1 MNYGYQTDSAVNELL
16 KFKIEFSETEQT
28 YMLNNTWVN
37 QIDDHSYYEKIEN
50 IKRLLHRQL
59 KGGLK
64 QEEYLQ
70 NLLDLVWKQVEVIK
84 NYKYNSF
91 EFFELYSKKILPVY
105 HSDKKPTSN
114 NEFFEKY
121 KKGDNVISEENPD
134 LNNFLNLHSKK
145 MNNFQTQLDFEK
157 GLLLFAVDI
166 YRQVLM
172 DLYNYIY
179 TIHMNAEFTDFKSL
193 DFEDFEES
201 MAKKKK
207 DRFGH
212 INLDK
217 KSVAHLFRILIE
229 EDCLV
234 FDETNDANNKLEMKR
249 FVEDNFTFKN
259 TKKERTP
266 IKNFNREYSE
276 VCSSLSPD
284 VKKHKE
290 FIDKLISQLQA
301 RKNSLKD

>member
-1 MNYGYQTDSAVNELL
+1 MNYGYLTDSAVNDLL
-16 KFKIEFSETEQT
+16 KFKIKFSETEQT
-28 YMLNNTWVN
+28 YMLNDTWVN
-37 QIDDHSYYEKIEN
+37 EIENHSYYEKIDN
-50 IKRLLHRQL
+50 IKKLLHKQL

-70 NLLDLVWKQVEVIK
+70 NLLNPIWKKVEVIMD
-84 NYKYNSF
+84 YNSF
-91 EFFELYSKKILPVY
+91 EFFKLYSKKILPVH

-121 KKGDNVISEENPD
+121 KKGDNVTSEKNAE
-134 LNNFLNLHSKK
+134 LFSFLNLHSKK

-157 GLLLFAVDI
+157 GLLLFAVDT

-172 DLYNYIY
+172 DLHNYIY
-179 TIHMNAEFTDFKSL
+179 TICMNAEFTDFKSL

-212 INLDK
+212 MNLDK

-234 FDETNDANNKLEMKR
+234 FDETNETNNRLEMKR

-259 TKKERTP
+259 TKKERIP
-266 IKNFNREYSE
+266 IKTFNREYAE
-276 VCSSLSPD
+276 VCSSLSPH

-290 FIDKLISQLQA
+290 FIDKLISQLEA

>member
-1 MNYGYQTDSAVNELL
+1 MNYGYKTDSAVNDLL
-16 KFKIEFSETEQT
+16 KFKIKFSETEQT
-28 YMLNNTWVN
+28 YMLNDTWVN
-37 QIDDHSYYEKIEN
+37 EIDDHSYYEKIDN
-50 IKRLLHRQL
+50 IKKLLYKQL

-70 NLLDLVWKQVEVIK
+70 NLLNPIWKKVEVIGD
-84 NYKYNSF
+84 YNSF
-91 EFFELYSKKILPVY
+91 EFFKLYSKKILPVH

-121 KKGDNVISEENPD
+121 KKGDNVTSEKNAE
-134 LNNFLNLHSKK
+134 LFGFLNLHSKK

-157 GLLLFAVDI
+157 GLLLFAVDT

-172 DLYNYIY
+172 DLHDYIY
-179 TIHMNAEFTDFKSL
+179 TIRMNAEFTDFKSL

-212 INLDK
+212 MNLDK

-234 FDETNDANNKLEMKR
+234 FDETNETNNRLEMKR

-259 TKKERTP
+259 TKKERVP
-266 IKNFNREYSE
+266 IKTFNREYAE
-276 VCSSLSPD
+276 VCSSLSPY

-290 FIDKLISQLQA
+290 FIDKLILQLEA